1 MSLFDRL
8 SAHLFKRHR
17 VRIGPLTADHAPAVS
32 SLHQASFARGWDQP
46 DVARMLS
53 DDGILSDG
61 MFLDN
66 SRHPS
71 GFVMSRLAADEAEIL
86 TICLSFG
93 QRKRGFGAMLMQQH
107 MANLVM
113 RGTAALFLEVDEGNE
128 AALQL
133 YRRFSFV
140 KVGERSGYY
149 PKPDGT
155 RALALILRRNLD

>member
-1 MSLFDRL
+1 MSLLDRL
-8 SAHLFKRHR
+8 FGHRFRRQR
-17 VRIGPLTADHAPAVS
+17 VRIGPLSAQHAPAVS
-32 SLHQASFARGWDQP
+32 ALHQAGFARGWDQP

-61 MFLDN
+61 VFLGG
-66 SRHPS
+66 SRRPS
-71 GFVMSRLAADEAEIL
+71 GFALSRLAADEAEIL
-86 TICLSFG
+86 SICLSSE
-93 QRKRGFGAMLMQQH
+93 QRKRGFGAMLLQQH
-107 MANLVM
+107 MANLVR

-133 YRRFSFV
+133 YRRFGFV
-140 KVGERSGYY
+140 KVGERAGYY